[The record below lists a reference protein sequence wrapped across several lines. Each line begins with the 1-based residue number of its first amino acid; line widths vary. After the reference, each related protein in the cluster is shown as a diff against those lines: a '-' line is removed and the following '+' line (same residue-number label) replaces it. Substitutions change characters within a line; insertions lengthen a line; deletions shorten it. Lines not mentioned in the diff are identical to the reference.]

1 MYRQLGHDIIFRGQ
15 RFYTTSY
22 LTLHPKVPK
31 YEITTLHFSYVT
43 VPLTLLCACE
53 CGLASQ
59 MLQFRPQSHSLRSQT
74 LFCFNLRIMICA
86 ECCIL
91 LRPNSLAC
99 QSVTAV
105 STTWIS
111 SPSVLGGTRI
121 VYGNTICQI
130 DFFGGIIQTRQRH
143 LTNSRDVNIVT
154 SM

>member
-1 MYRQLGHDIIFRGQ
+1 MFPNNQQLYTDS
-15 RFYTTSY
+15 RFIVHQVSNSKLLHIN
-22 LTLHPKVPK
+22 LTLHPQVTKHESK
-31 YEITTLHFSYVT
+31 TLHFSDVT
-43 VPLTLLCACE
+43 VPLTLRRACE

-111 SPSVLGGTRI
+111 SLSVLGETRI
-121 VYGNTICQI
+121 V
-130 DFFGGIIQTRQRH
+130 FGIRSVSLTSSPAHMDQRTSFVK
-143 LTNSRDVNIVT
+143 LT
-154 SM
+154 